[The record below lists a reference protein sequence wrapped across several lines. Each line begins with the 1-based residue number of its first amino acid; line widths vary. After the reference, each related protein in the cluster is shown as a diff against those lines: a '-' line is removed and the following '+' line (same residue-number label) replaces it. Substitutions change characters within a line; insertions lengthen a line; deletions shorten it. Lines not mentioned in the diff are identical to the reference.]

1 MRKLA
6 VPSITFTFVQS
17 PLRSRSRVLAA
28 AVLSAGATIGTLA
41 SCAPAS
47 AQRQDTPVSQVAVAS
62 AIDTAVLMRRLT
74 ALAHD
79 SMEGRGAGTPG
90 GKRGRDYLEREL
102 RALGVAPAGATYQLP
117 VRVRARPGA
126 DTLGANV
133 VAIIPGRRGGGP
145 VLVLSAH
152 HDHLGIR
159 NDSIFN
165 GADDDASG
173 SVALLSLA
181 EQFRKMPL
189 EHDVLLAW
197 FEAEE
202 SGMLGSRAFVESP
215 PVEASRIAVNVNL
228 DMISRHDAGRTLWI
242 TGTAPYPF
250 LKPMAETA
258 ISAAS
263 VRVRFGHDTAG
274 PSPSDNWTG
283 ASDHA
288 SFHRQRIPFL
298 YLGVEDHPDYHRPGD
313 DANKVEPAFFASTV
327 SFAEALVRAL
337 DARLGEVHA
346 AGMRGR

>member
-1 MRKLA
+1 MNY
-6 VPSITFTFVQS
+6 THVQS
-17 PLRSRSRVLAA
+17 HSRSRSRSRARSVLAA
-28 AVLSAGATIGTLA
+28 LATIATLA

-47 AQRQDTPVSQVAVAS
+47 AQRQTAADSQLAVAS
-62 AIDTAVLMRRLT
+62 AIDTVVLMRRLS

-102 RALGVAPAGATYQLP
+102 RAIGIAAAGPTYQLP

-126 DTLGANV
+126 DTIGANV
-133 VAIIPGRRGGGP
+133 AAIIPGRRTGGP
-145 VLVLSAH
+145 VLVISAH

-159 NDSIFN
+159 NDSIYN

-181 EQFRKMPL
+181 EQFRKVPL
-189 EHDVLLAW
+189 EHDVILAW

-215 PVEASRIAVNVNL
+215 PVAASRIAVNVNL
-228 DMISRHDAGRTLWI
+228 DMVSRHEGGRTLWI
-242 TGTAPYPF
+242 AGTTHYPF
-250 LKPMAETA
+250 LRSIAEAA
-258 ISAAS
+258 IPAAK

-298 YLGVEDHPDYHRPGD
+298 YLGVEDHPDYHKPGD
-313 DANKVEPAFFASTV
+313 DASKVEPAFFASTV
-327 SFAEALVRAL
+327 SFTEALVRAL
-337 DARLGEVHA
+337 DARLGEVHS
-346 AGMRGR
+346 AGARGR